1 MYMYLVSA
9 VRVLYI
15 KAFVIFKYR
24 LIQCLHKY
32 LIGPKSICC
41 VVCYIFD
48 RVAFVGAKSG
58 ENPWAEP

>member
-24 LIQCLHKY
+24 LIRRLHKY
-32 LIGPKSICC
+32 LIGLKSIWCMI
-41 VVCYIFD
+41 CY
-48 RVAFVGAKSG
+48 VSL
-58 ENPWAEP
+58 EWHL